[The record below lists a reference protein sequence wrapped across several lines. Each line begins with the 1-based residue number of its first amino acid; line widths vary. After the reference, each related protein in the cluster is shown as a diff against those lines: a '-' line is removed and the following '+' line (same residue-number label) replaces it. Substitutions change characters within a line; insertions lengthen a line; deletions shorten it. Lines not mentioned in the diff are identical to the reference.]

1 MKHQPPDP
9 TPPQDTCTRLMD
21 AALLVFAD
29 KGFDGSSIREIAELA
44 KANSALIQY
53 HFGGKEGL
61 YKESLRYAFQC
72 APHQV
77 LSLPKPPDPSE
88 PGAQKRGIELLRAF
102 IAGTLEDFLTC
113 HGKGLRM
120 PLELE
125 QAAMTLWNREMQ
137 DTRPSMEPFILE
149 TIRPFRDYMRGCLK
163 AIRPEFDEETTLRMS
178 FSIQSQLL
186 FLHKNVGLIRLIR
199 GKPYEPSD
207 LESLVAHITEFSLRG
222 LGVYEAFLSQGA

>member
-9 TPPQDTCTRLMD
+9 TPPQDTRTRLMD

-77 LSLPKPPDPSE
+77 LSLPKPPE
-88 PGAQKRGIELLRAF
+88 PTELGAREQAIELLRAF
-102 IAGTLEDFLTC
+102 ITGAIEDFLTC
-113 HGKGLRM
+113 HGKGVRM
-120 PLELE
+120 SLELE
-125 QAAMTLWNREMQ
+125 RAAMTLWNREMQ
-137 DTRPSMEPFILE
+137 DTRPSMEAFILE
-149 TIRPFRDYMRGCLK
+149 TVQPFNDYLTGCLK
-163 AIRPEFDEETTLRMS
+163 AIRPDFGKETSLLMTI
-178 FSIQSQLL
+178 SIQSQLL
-186 FLHKNVGLIRLIR
+186 FLHKNPGLIRLIR
-199 GKPYEPSD
+199 GTPYQPSD
-207 LESLVAHITEFSLRG
+207 LESLAAHITAFSLRG
-222 LGVYEAFLSQGA
+222 LGVQEAFISQGA